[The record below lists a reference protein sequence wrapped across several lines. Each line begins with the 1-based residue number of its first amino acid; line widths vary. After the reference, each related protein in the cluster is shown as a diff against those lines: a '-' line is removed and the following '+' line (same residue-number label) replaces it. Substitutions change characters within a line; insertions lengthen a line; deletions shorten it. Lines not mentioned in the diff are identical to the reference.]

1 MMRRVLLVLG
11 MLVGVLLIAGVV
23 GWLWVD
29 YQTSPKSWPT
39 EEFSSAAWKAAAP
52 EERYVFYRDLAD
64 SGQIEEFTKEG
75 LIELLGEPSWEDPAG
90 TCMTYVVKEREP
102 EEWSLNAI
110 YLLDIRLDPDT
121 GKVRRY
127 FIRGD

>member
-1 MMRRVLLVLG
+1 MKRLLLVAGTLLG
-11 MLVGVLLIAGVV
+11 LLLIAGVA

-39 EEFSSAAWKAAAP
+39 EEFSSTAWKAAAP

-64 SGQIEEFTKEG
+64 SGRIEESTKDE
-75 LIELLGEPSWEDPAG
+75 LVDLLGEPGWEDPG
-90 TCMTYVVKEREP
+90 GNYMTYVVKHREP
-102 EEWSLNAI
+102 GEWSFNAI
-110 YLLDIRLDPDT
+110 YLLDIRLDPAT
-121 GKVRRY
+121 GDVQRY

>member
-1 MMRRVLLVLG
+1 
-11 MLVGVLLIAGVV
+11 
-23 GWLWVD
+23 
-29 YQTSPKSWPT
+29 
-39 EEFSSAAWKAAAP
+39 
-52 EERYVFYRDLAD
+52 
-64 SGQIEEFTKEG
+64 
-75 LIELLGEPSWEDPAG
+75 
-90 TCMTYVVKEREP
+90 MTYVVKEREP